1 MLRASALTLSTTLV
15 LAACGSTD
23 ITAGGQSVAPT
34 LETTSADVTP
44 VTVEQVE
51 ASPPAVTV
59 SGLDIV
65 TGESAEGAPPPLVDP
80 DDIRSGGPPPDGIP
94 SIDEPRFLA
103 PDAVDFLAENEP
115 VLAVEVGGDARAY
128 PIQILM
134 WHELVND
141 TIGGTPVTVSYCP
154 LCNSAVA
161 YDRRVDDLVLE
172 FGTSGRLWNSA
183 LVMYDRQTE
192 TLWSHF
198 TAQGIVGELTGVK
211 LETLPVATVPWGVWR
226 AANPDGLVLSRDTGF
241 ERDYGRNPYLGYDA
255 ADGTPF
261 LFEGEVDGRYTAMTR
276 MVGVEIDG
284 DAVGVPLAALRDDG
298 VIPAELGGTDLVF
311 FWQTGTASALDAN
324 DVADGADVGSTGVF
338 VPEIDGRPLTFTAT
352 DDGFADTETGSTWN
366 LFGEAVSG
374 ELAGAQLRAVPHVD
388 TFWFAWAAFLPDT
401 EIVDP

>member
-1 MLRASALTLSTTLV
+1 M
-15 LAACGSTD
+15 
-23 ITAGGQSVAPT
+23 
-34 LETTSADVTP
+34 E
-44 VTVEQVE
+44 
-51 ASPPAVTV
+51 
-59 SGLDIV
+59 
-65 TGESAEGAPPPLVDP
+65 
-80 DDIRSGGPPPDGIP
+80 
-94 SIDEPRFLA
+94 
-103 PDAVDFLAENEP
+103 
-115 VLAVEVGGDARAY
+115 
-128 PIQILM
+128 
-134 WHELVND
+134 
-141 TIGGTPVTVSYCP
+141 
-154 LCNSAVA
+154 
-161 YDRRVDDLVLE
+161 
-172 FGTSGRLWNSA
+172 
-183 LVMYDRQTE
+183 
-192 TLWSHF
+192 
-198 TAQGIVGELTGVK
+198 

-226 AANPDGLVLSRDTGF
+226 DANPDGLVLSRDTGF

-276 MVGVEIDG
+276 MVGVAIDG
-284 DAVGVPLAALRDDG
+284 DAVGVPLAALRDDA

-388 TFWFAWAAFLPDT
+388 TVWFAWATFLPDT

>member
-1 MLRASALTLSTTLV
+1 VLRASALTLSTTLV

-23 ITAGGQSVAPT
+23 ITAGGQSVATT

-65 TGESAEGAPPPLVDP
+65 AGQSAEGAPPPLVDP

-115 VLAVEVGGDARAY
+115 VLAVEVGSDARAY

-198 TAQGIVGELTGVK
+198 TAQGIIGELTGVE

-276 MVGVEIDG
+276 IVGVEIDG

-298 VIPAELGGTDLVF
+298 VVGAELGDTDLVF
-311 FWQTGTASALDAN
+311 FWQAGTASALDAN
-324 DVADGADVGSTGVF
+324 DVAGGADVGATGVF

-388 TFWFAWAAFLPDT
+388 TFWFAWATFLPDT